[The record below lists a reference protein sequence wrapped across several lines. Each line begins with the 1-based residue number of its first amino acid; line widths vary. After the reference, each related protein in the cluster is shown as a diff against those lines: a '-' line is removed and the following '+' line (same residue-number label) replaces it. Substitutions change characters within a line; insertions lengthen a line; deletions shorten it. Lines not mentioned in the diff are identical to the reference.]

1 MADEITEEIVD
12 KVELN
17 REEDLQY
24 LTYEDYKSEIDEK
37 TKNYHD
43 RRLRITISQTIF
55 EILLLIL
62 LVIVDFGGFLSRILK
77 LNNSYSI
84 IGVLL
89 ISVIII
95 TILFLSNTIF
105 SYLGEKVELEFEF
118 STLTWKKWAKR
129 RIISYLLL
137 VTIFTLIIWG
147 IYSFMLLSTSWWW
160 LYSFFAYFFFTGFLQ
175 FLAPIL
181 IVPLFYKLESF
192 PEGELR
198 NRMIKLADDM
208 GVKYKDIYLWRLSD
222 ATKKV
227 NAAVMGFGSSIRIV
241 LGDTLVQ
248 KFRDDEI
255 EVVMC
260 HELGHQKSKDVYRL
274 LLFSGIITL
283 VIFVVI
289 HLSLNFIVE
298 YYNYG
303 SISAPATIVFF
314 IAAMTVV
321 QELLSI
327 ITMWYSRRREI
338 AADITAINKLGDIQ
352 IYESAFTRLAKTSMS
367 YPDPSR
373 LEVLFLYSHPPIR
386 DRIKYAKAYVKSI

>member
-77 LNNSYSI
+77 LDSSYSI
-84 IGVLL
+84 LGVLL

>member
-77 LNNSYSI
+77 LDSSYSI

-367 YPDPSR
+367 YPDPTR

>member
-77 LNNSYSI
+77 LDSSYSI
-84 IGVLL
+84 LGVLL

-386 DRIKYAKAYVKSI
+386 DRIKYAKTYVKSI

>member
-77 LNNSYSI
+77 LDSSYSI
-84 IGVLL
+84 LGVLL

-222 ATKKV
+222 ATTKV

>member
-77 LNNSYSI
+77 LDSSYSI

-386 DRIKYAKAYVKSI
+386 DRIKYAKEYVKSI

>member
-77 LNNSYSI
+77 LDSSYSI

-386 DRIKYAKAYVKSI
+386 DRIKYAKTYVKSI